1 MINIISAI
9 SAAGMAI
16 GTAALILIL
25 SVYNGFDKIIK
36 ANMSDLDPDVL
47 VTAAEGKHF
56 VPEGE
61 AWDALMDDRRVAS
74 ITSVIEDNVF
84 LRYHDKQAIA
94 RAKGVDGTFEEVSGL
109 GAHLIDG
116 TFTLMKGEVPQGAFG
131 SAVARNQAAELVGD
145 GILGSTLAEPA
156 DVLLN
161 LQACAGIAGLR
172 QLVVLR
178 RDGVEPHALLP
189 VVDGADAL
197 RSLGSL
203 SHPL

>member
-74 ITSVIEDNVF
+74 ITSVARVWRSDGVHAARGRRGVRRPGRGVCDGREFGFFVIF
-84 LRYHDKQAIA
+84 L
-94 RAKGVDGTFEEVSGL
+94 L
-109 GAHLIDG
+109 
-116 TFTLMKGEVPQGAFG
+116 
-131 SAVARNQAAELVGD
+131 
-145 GILGSTLAEPA
+145 LA
-156 DVLLN
+156 VLL
-161 LQACAGIAGLR
+161 R
-172 QLVVLR
+172 
-178 RDGVEPHALLP
+178 LLP
-189 VVDGADAL
+189 GVGAL
-197 RSLGSL
+197 KRRVYFV
-203 SHPL
+203 